1 MLFRSISIGKITF
14 KLDTYLAGGMY
25 VVDTGETDKPLML
38 IQAPRGSSNT
48 DLTEIRLYGGTDTAT
63 TDGHISLIAGDINFS
78 VDNVNGVIKA
88 SGNTALDTTGFRNI
102 YVSSTAGNPTP
113 SSPQNGDIKLEW

>member
-1 MLFRSISIGKITF
+1 
-14 KLDTYLAGGMY
+14 MY

-48 DLTEIRLYGGTDTAT
+48 DLTEIRLYGGTDTT
-63 TDGHISLIAGDINFS
+63 TNDGHINLIAGNINFS

-102 YVSSTAGNPTP
+102 YVSSTAGEPTP